1 MSDGR
6 TTRAEAVREQRRAE
20 ILDAALQVF
29 AEKGYHGTAVSD
41 VVKAAGV
48 ARGTFYSYFD
58 SKDAIFLELLDG
70 LLQTLRDSVS
80 GVKRGPEAADTEAQ
94 LRQIVAGVLKTAK
107 NNRPLTRI
115 IFREAVGLDAT
126 VDDRLNKF
134 YGELGMYLGAALT
147 LGAQVGMTRSVVD
160 TEVAATCILGSL
172 RSVVQRYIVESDADL
187 DVEALAA
194 AVVDFNL
201 RGLMPAS

>member
-41 VVKAAGV
+41 VVKTAGV

-80 GVKRGPEAADTEAQ
+80 GVERGPQAATTEAQ
-94 LRQIVAGVLKTAK
+94 LRRIVAGVLTTAK

-126 VDDRLNKF
+126 VDDRLTQF

-147 LGAQVGMTRSVVD
+147 LGASVGMTRSVVD

-172 RSVVQRYIVESDADL
+172 RAVVQRYIVASDADL
-187 DVEALAA
+187 DVGALAA

-201 RGLMPAS
+201 RGLMPAR

>member
-80 GVKRGPEAADTEAQ
+80 GVERGPQAATTEAQ
-94 LRQIVAGVLKTAK
+94 LRRIVAGVLTTAK

-126 VDDRLNKF
+126 VDDRLTQF
-134 YGELGMYLGAALT
+134 YGELGTYLGAALT
-147 LGAQVGMTRSVVD
+147 LGASVGMTRSVVD

-172 RSVVQRYIVESDADL
+172 RAVVQRYIVASDADL
-187 DVEALAA
+187 DVGALAA

-201 RGLMPAS
+201 RGLMPAR

>member
-6 TTRAEAVREQRRAE
+6 TKRAEAVREQRRAQ
-20 ILDAALQVF
+20 ILDAALRVF

-70 LLQTLRDSVS
+70 LLHTLRNSVH
-80 GVKRGPEAADTEAQ
+80 GVERGPKAADTEAQ
-94 LRQIVAGVLKTAK
+94 LRQIVAGVLHTAK
-107 NNRPLTRI
+107 HNRPLTRI
-115 IFREAVGLDAT
+115 IFREAVGLDED
-126 VDDRLNKF
+126 VDARLNQF
-134 YGELGMYLGAALT
+134 YGELRLYLGAALT

-172 RSVVQRYIVESDADL
+172 RAVVQRYIVESDADL
-187 DVEALAA
+187 DIDGLAR

-201 RGLMPAS
+201 RGLMPAP